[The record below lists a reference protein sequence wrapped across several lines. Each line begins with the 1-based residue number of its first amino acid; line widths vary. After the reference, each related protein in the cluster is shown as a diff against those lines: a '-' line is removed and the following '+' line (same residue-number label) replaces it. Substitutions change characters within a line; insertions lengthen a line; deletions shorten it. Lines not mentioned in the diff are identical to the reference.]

1 MKRQIVAAALF
12 LAMLNMLCGCAF
24 GFNKPESALDEFMNQ
39 DSLMEVLSRFDDIPS
54 EDDDVATDFL
64 VDIIT
69 SPSIK
74 ALLLDNVRTLSYN
87 ITSTSIDGNKATIT
101 ALITH
106 YDMSPI
112 IDSAMA
118 ALYIKVVGLA
128 ALGSEI
134 PEEGDELMELLMPLI
149 SQSIRE
155 AALNMEPTETYTT
168 VRFNCVKNASGLW
181 ELEEIP
187 DDFLEK
193 VLLMNF
199 QSALVDGL
207 DHFGQY
213 GYLG

>member
-1 MKRQIVAAALF
+1 MKRQIVAVALF
-12 LAMLNMLCGCAF
+12 LAMLIMLCGCAF

-54 EDDDVATDFL
+54 EDDDVATGFL

-112 IDSAMA
+112 IDSAVA
-118 ALYIKVVGLA
+118 AAYINVVGLA
-128 ALGSEI
+128 ALGSVI
-134 PEEGDELMELLMPLI
+134 PEEGDESMELLMPLI

-207 DHFGQY
+207 VHFGQY

>member
-1 MKRQIVAAALF
+1 
-12 LAMLNMLCGCAF
+12 MLNMLCGCAF

-112 IDSAMA
+112 IDSAVA
-118 ALYIKVVGLA
+118 AFYIKVVGLA

-134 PEEGDELMELLMPLI
+134 PEEGDESMELFMPLI